1 MVRITI
7 YKESTG
13 KRKSTREMM
22 VNSVQEAIQVGQDS
36 GNYYEILDASSGR
49 IIDWNEVNIGID
61 DGWFY
66 DETEL
71 IWKKCTVEAP
81 GEDWLQRGLD
91 WLFDSKNEEKGS
103 LVF

>member
-7 YKESTG
+7 YKGSTG
-13 KRKSTREMM
+13 KRKSTRELM
-22 VNSVQEAIQVGQDS
+22 VNTVQDAIQIGQES
-36 GNYYEILDASSGR
+36 GHYYEILDPSSGR
-49 IIDWNEVNIGID
+49 IIDWNEVNIEND

-71 IWKKCTVEAP
+71 IWKKCTVEP
-81 GEDWLQRGLD
+81 SGEDWLQRGLD
-91 WLFDSKNEEKGS
+91 WLFDSKKAEQGS